1 MSHDDYKEMIPARA
15 LSALDAADDRVLT
28 DHLVECAECRRELDD
43 WQATTAGLA
52 SRLHHLNLRH
62 SFVNEYWS
70 GPEAPRLKRQ
80 VRKSFLSFS
89 QGRMFGAPLDLQV
102 RIAASILF
110 VGMLVY
116 VVLLWKENRAL
127 HSQLATL
134 STENIEARK
143 RLELNAA
150 AMKLISSPGSKMMEL
165 GPTPMAP
172 SATAKLPS
180 TRQVTR
186 CSWRRDFRPAPA
198 DKEYQLWF
206 IVGNDKM
213 AGKTFTTD
221 GSGNGV
227 LIDQV
232 PAAAM
237 NSAVFAITVEPK
249 GGKHFTNWPDL
260 PGKSFLKSETSHP
273 IIVCRFVSR
282 Q

>member
-1 MSHDDYKEMIPARA
+1 MIHDDYREMIPARA
-15 LSALDAADDRVLT
+15 LSALDAAEDRVLT
-28 DHLVECAECRRELDD
+28 NHLDECAECRRELDD

-52 SRLHHLNLRH
+52 FEASPLEPSPLVRERILGQVR
-62 SFVNEYWS
+62 SAKV
-70 GPEAPRLKRQ
+70 EAPSSKVIPFVQ
-80 VRKSFLSFS
+80 PRKNVWSSFGSL
-89 QGRMFGAPLDLQV
+89 GA
-102 RIAASILF
+102 IAASILF

-172 SATAKLPS
+172 SATAKIAFDKTGHAMLMAQGLPA
-180 TRQVTR
+180 
-186 CSWRRDFRPAPA
+186 APA

-249 GGKHFTNWPDL
+249 GGSTL
-260 PGKSFLKSETSHP
+260 PTGQIYL
-273 IIVCRFVSR
+273 VSR
-282 Q
+282 S